1 MKVVDIE
8 YERRDLSG
16 YTTDLLGV
24 GFLGSVCVFQFYH
37 NRVIQWSESGE
48 FRGVAR
54 FKITK
59 LHNVRNK

>member
-8 YERRDLSG
+8 YDRRTPLESNG
-16 YTTDLLGV
+16 NLLGL
-24 GFLGSVCVFQFYH
+24 GFLKHTCLFQFYPDS
-37 NRVIQWSESGE
+37 VLQWAENGE
-48 FRGVAR
+48 YKRVAR

>member
-8 YERRDLSG
+8 YERRDPVDDG
-16 YTTDLLGV
+16 DLIGV
-24 GFLGSVCVFQFYH
+24 GFMGGNCLFQFYPTH
-37 NRVIQWSESGE
+37 VNHWAESGMLKQ
-48 FRGVAR
+48 VAR